1 MAADGG
7 HWGEWWT
14 LPRLSPPVQEGGGVA
29 VVSDHDAVLADFG
42 VSELF
47 REGVAEVPCPIG
59 VGGSVLP
66 RSSGADHVKAHLVS
80 FRLVCL
86 SIAPIG
92 ALWSVWWTVC
102 QLVGQP
108 NGSIKNS
115 R

>member
-1 MAADGG
+1 MAAIGG
-7 HWGEWWT
+7 QWGEWWT

-42 VSELF
+42 VSELL
-47 REGVAEVPCPIG
+47 RQGEAEVPCPIG

-66 RSSGADHVKAHLVS
+66 GSSGADHVKAHLVS

-92 ALWSVWWTVC
+92 GQWGNWWTVPRPSTR
-102 QLVGQP
+102 G
-108 NGSIKNS
+108 
-115 R
+115 